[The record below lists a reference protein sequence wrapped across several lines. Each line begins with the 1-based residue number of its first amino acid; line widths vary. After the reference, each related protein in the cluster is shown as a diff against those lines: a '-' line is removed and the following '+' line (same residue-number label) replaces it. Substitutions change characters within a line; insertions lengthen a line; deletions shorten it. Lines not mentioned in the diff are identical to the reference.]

1 MALLAVD
8 WGTTNCRAYRLDG
21 EGRVLSQTAS
31 ALGIL
36 SVPKGA
42 YPDALAAMRRELG
55 AETDPVLIAGMA
67 GSNRG
72 WIEAPYAAAPAP
84 VEAIAA
90 AAIAVPGAPDV
101 RIVPGIR
108 MSPPHRADVMR
119 GEETQIL
126 GAGVDDGALCL
137 PGTHTK
143 WALVVGGAVAGF
155 TTTMAGET
163 FNLLRKHS
171 ILAGSLPPEPSDA
184 LDTDGFLAG
193 LAAAKQGR
201 FLGAAF
207 GVRPMSLLEGRG
219 PEWCEGYLSGLVVG
233 TDVREGAL
241 DPGATVTIVGA
252 GALARL
258 YADAVRSMGALARIV
273 DGAEAFVRGA
283 WRIAR
288 LMQWER

>member
-8 WGTTNCRAYRLDG
+8 WGTTNCRAYLLDG
-21 EGRVLSQTAS
+21 EGRVLRQTAS

-42 YPDALAAMRRELG
+42 FPDVLAAMQRELD
-55 AETDPVLIAGMA
+55 ADAAVLIAGMA

-72 WIEAPYAAAPAP
+72 WFEAPYVAAPATA
-84 VEAIAA
+84 EAIAA
-90 AAIAVPGAPDV
+90 AALAVPGAPGV
-101 RIVPGIR
+101 RILPGVR
-108 MSPPHRADVMR
+108 MPPPHRADVMR

-126 GAGVDDGALCL
+126 GAGVEDGLLCL

-143 WALVVGGAVAGF
+143 WARVQAGAVESF

-171 ILAGSLPPEPSDA
+171 ILSGSLPPEPSHT
-184 LDTDGFLAG
+184 LDTDGFLTG

-207 GVRPMSLLEGRG
+207 GVRPMSLLDGRE
-219 PEWCEGYLSGLVVG
+219 PDWCEAYLSGLVIG
-233 TDVREGAL
+233 TDVREGAPE
-241 DPGATVTIVGA
+241 PGAPVTIIGA
-252 GALARL
+252 GSLARL
-258 YADAVRSMGALARIV
+258 YADAVRFAGAIPQII
-273 DGAEAFVRGA
+273 DGAQAFTRGA
-283 WRIAR
+283 WRIAA
-288 LMQWER
+288 LMRWET